1 MWQGANRERFVQQ
14 VFTLLELMAVIAIT
28 GFERAADKQPE
39 IEQWTCNTDVEAKL
53 APVGCVVSATPLA
66 SI

>member
-1 MWQGANRERFVQQ
+1 MQQGFI
-14 VFTLLELMAVIAIT
+14 LLELMAVIAIT
-28 GFERAADKQPE
+28 SFERAADAPSD
-39 IEQWTCNTDVEAKL
+39 IGQWTCNTDVEAKL